1 MNNELVEMQKTLT
14 EKVGRRV
21 SQMEQEGLALPKNYN
36 YQNALKS
43 AFFELDKVRGIEQC
57 TQASIANALL
67 NMITQGLSPAKTQ
80 CYFIAYGNELQMQ
93 RSYFG
98 TVAALK
104 RLEDI
109 DKISAEVIHEG
120 DVFEIGANAE
130 METIVKTFEPKFEN
144 QDKPLIGAFAMIK
157 KTDGTVSFTIMTKK
171 DGANAEMETIV
182 KTFEPKFE
190 NQDKP
195 LIGAF
200 AMIKKTDGTVS
211 FTIMTKK
218 EIDQSWRQSRNK
230 TNMVQQNFGQEMAKR
245 TVLNRAAKM
254 FINTSDDSDLLSGAI
269 NQTTENEY
277 DDDRNERKDV
287 TPKDEQA
294 KNLFTQ
300 ALEQPQKAPQEQKEE
315 PEVITPK
322 AKKKTARKATV
333 TKKEEP
339 KSVEAVEVKE
349 TAVAKEEEA
358 SDEKVDDLAKVIDE
372 VNNEE
377 PDENQTALFDHWGE
391 PTNEE

>member
-1 MNNELVEMQKTLT
+1 MNNQLVEMQKELT

-21 SQMEQEGLALPKNYN
+21 AVMEQEGLALPKNYN

-43 AFFELDKVRGIEQC
+43 AFFELDKTPNIENC
-57 TQASIANALL
+57 TQASIANSLL

-80 CYFIAYGNELQMQ
+80 CYFIAYGTELQMQ

-98 TVAALK
+98 TIAALK
-104 RLEDI
+104 RLKDI

-120 DVFEIGANAE
+120 DVFEIGSNDE
-130 METIVKTFEPKFEN
+130 METIVKK
-144 QDKPLIGAFAMIK
+144 
-157 KTDGTVSFTIMTKK
+157 
-171 DGANAEMETIV
+171 
-182 KTFEPKFE
+182 FEPKFE

-218 EIDQSWRQSRNK
+218 EIDQSWRQSRRKSNS
-230 TNMVQQNFGQEMAKR
+230 VQQNFAQEMAKR

-294 KNLFTQ
+294 KNLFAQ
-300 ALEQPQKAPQEQKEE
+300 ALEQPQEAPQEQKEE
-315 PEVITPK
+315 PKVITPK
-322 AKKKTARKATV
+322 ANKKTTRKATV

-339 KSVEAVEVKE
+339 KQAEKVEAVS
-349 TAVAKEEEA
+349 KEETSEENK
-358 SDEKVDDLAKVIDE
+358 SDLATVIE
-372 VNNEE
+372 EINNEE
-377 PDENQTALFDHWGE
+377 PDENQTELFNHWGE

>member
-1 MNNELVEMQKTLT
+1 MNNQLVEMQKELT

-21 SQMEQEGLALPKNYN
+21 AVMEQEGLALPKNYN

-43 AFFELDKVRGIEQC
+43 AFFELDKVRGIENC
-57 TQASIANALL
+57 TQASIANSLL

-80 CYFIAYGNELQMQ
+80 CYFIAYGKELQMQ

-104 RLEDI
+104 RLEDVE
-109 DKISAEVIHEG
+109 KISAEVIHEG
-120 DVFEIGANAE
+120 DVFEIGSNDE
-130 METIVKTFEPKFEN
+130 METIVKK
-144 QDKPLIGAFAMIK
+144 
-157 KTDGTVSFTIMTKK
+157 
-171 DGANAEMETIV
+171 
-182 KTFEPKFE
+182 FEPKFE

-230 TNMVQQNFGQEMAKR
+230 TNMVQQNFSQEMAKR

-277 DDDRNERKDV
+277 DDDRNERRDV

-315 PEVITPK
+315 SKVITPK
-322 AKKKTARKATV
+322 PKKRATHKTTAA
-333 TKKEEP
+333 KKEEP

-349 TAVAKEEEA
+349 TAVAKKEEA

>member
-1 MNNELVEMQKTLT
+1 MNNQLVAMQKELT

-21 SQMEQEGLALPKNYN
+21 AVMEQEGLALPKNYSW
-36 YQNALKS
+36 QNALKS
-43 AFFELDKVRGIEQC
+43 AFFELDKVRGIENC
-57 TQASIANALL
+57 TQPSIANSLL

-80 CYFIAYGNELQMQ
+80 CYFIAYGKELQMQ

-104 RLEDI
+104 RLEDVE
-109 DKISAEVIHEG
+109 KISAEVIHEG
-120 DVFEIGANAE
+120 DVFEIGSNAE
-130 METIVKTFEPKFEN
+130 METIVKKFEPKFEN

-157 KTDGTVSFTIMTKK
+157 KTDGTI
-171 DGANAEMETIV
+171 
-182 KTFEPKFE
+182 
-190 NQDKP
+190 
-195 LIGAF
+195 
-200 AMIKKTDGTVS
+200 S

-245 TVLNRAAKM
+245 TVLYRAAKM
-254 FINTSDDSDLLSGAI
+254 FIITSDDSDLLSGAI

-315 PEVITPK
+315 SKVITPK
-322 AKKKTARKATV
+322 SKKKATHKTTA

-339 KSVEAVEVKE
+339 KQAEAVEVKE
-349 TAVAKEEEA
+349 TAVAKEEKV
-358 SDEKVDDLAKVIDE
+358 SDEKTDDLAKVIDE

-377 PDENQTALFDHWGE
+377 PDENQTELFNHWGE

>member
-43 AFFELDKVRGIEQC
+43 AFFELDKVRGIERC

-104 RLEDI
+104 RLEDVE
-109 DKISAEVIHEG
+109 KISAEVIHEG

-171 DGANAEMETIV
+171 
-182 KTFEPKFE
+182 
-190 NQDKP
+190 
-195 LIGAF
+195 
-200 AMIKKTDGTVS
+200 
-211 FTIMTKK
+211 

-230 TNMVQQNFGQEMAKR
+230 ANAVQQNFSQEMAKR

-277 DDDRNERKDV
+277 DDDRNERRDV

-315 PEVITPK
+315 SKVITPK
-322 AKKKTARKATV
+322 PKKKATHKTTAA
-333 TKKEEP
+333 KKEEP

>member
-1 MNNELVEMQKTLT
+1 MQKELT

-21 SQMEQEGLALPKNYN
+21 AVMEQEGLALPKNYN

-43 AFFELDKVRGIEQC
+43 AFFELDKVRGIENC
-57 TQASIANALL
+57 TQASIANSLL

-80 CYFIAYGNELQMQ
+80 CYFIAYGKELQMQ

-120 DVFEIGANAE
+120 DVFEIGSNAE
-130 METIVKTFEPKFEN
+130 METIVKEFEPKFEN

-157 KTDGTVSFTIMTKK
+157 KTDGTI
-171 DGANAEMETIV
+171 
-182 KTFEPKFE
+182 
-190 NQDKP
+190 
-195 LIGAF
+195 
-200 AMIKKTDGTVS
+200 S

-315 PEVITPK
+315 SKVITPK
-322 AKKKTARKATV
+322 PKEKVTHKTTA
-333 TKKEEP
+333 TKKAEP
-339 KSVEAVEVKE
+339 KPVEAVEVKE
-349 TAVAKEEEA
+349 TAVAKEEKA
-358 SDEKVDDLAKVIDE
+358 SDEKTDDLAKVIDE

-377 PDENQTALFDHWGE
+377 LDENQTELFNHWGE

>member
-1 MNNELVEMQKTLT
+1 
-14 EKVGRRV
+14 
-21 SQMEQEGLALPKNYN
+21 
-36 YQNALKS
+36 
-43 AFFELDKVRGIEQC
+43 
-57 TQASIANALL
+57 
-67 NMITQGLSPAKTQ
+67 
-80 CYFIAYGNELQMQ
+80 MQ

-120 DVFEIGANAE
+120 DVFEIGSNAE
-130 METIVKTFEPKFEN
+130 METIVKKFEPKFEN
-144 QDKPLIGAFAMIK
+144 QDKPL
-157 KTDGTVSFTIMTKK
+157 V
-171 DGANAEMETIV
+171 
-182 KTFEPKFE
+182 
-190 NQDKP
+190 
-195 LIGAF
+195 GAF

-300 ALEQPQKAPQEQKEE
+300 ALEQPQKAPQEPKEA
-315 PEVITPK
+315 PKVIDPK
-322 AKKKTARKATV
+322 TDTKAVRKTTA

-339 KSVEAVEVKE
+339 KQVEAVEVKE
-349 TAVAKEEEA
+349 TAVAKEEKV
-358 SDEKVDDLAKVIDE
+358 SDEKTDDLAKVIDE

-377 PDENQTALFDHWGE
+377 PDENQTALFNHWGE
-391 PTNEE
+391 PVNEE

>member
-1 MNNELVEMQKTLT
+1 MNNGLVEMQKELT

-21 SQMEQEGLALPKNYN
+21 AVMEQEGLALPKNYN

-43 AFFELDKVRGIEQC
+43 AFFELDKVRGIERC

-104 RLEDI
+104 RLEDVE
-109 DKISAEVIHEG
+109 KISAEVIHEG

-144 QDKPLIGAFAMIK
+144 QDKPLVGAFAMIK
-157 KTDGTVSFTIMTKK
+157 KTDGAVSFTIMTKR
-171 DGANAEMETIV
+171 
-182 KTFEPKFE
+182 
-190 NQDKP
+190 
-195 LIGAF
+195 
-200 AMIKKTDGTVS
+200 
-211 FTIMTKK
+211 
-218 EIDQSWRQSRNK
+218 EIDQSWSQSRNK
-230 TNMVQQNFGQEMAKR
+230 TNMVQQNFSQEMAKR

-315 PEVITPK
+315 SKVITPK
-322 AKKKTARKATV
+322 PKEKATHKATA

-339 KSVEAVEVKE
+339 KQVEAVEVKE
-349 TAVAKEEEA
+349 TAVAKEEKA
-358 SDEKVDDLAKVIDE
+358 SDEKADDLAKVIDE

-377 PDENQTALFDHWGE
+377 PDENQTELFNHWGE

>member
-1 MNNELVEMQKTLT
+1 
-14 EKVGRRV
+14 
-21 SQMEQEGLALPKNYN
+21 
-36 YQNALKS
+36 
-43 AFFELDKVRGIEQC
+43 
-57 TQASIANALL
+57 
-67 NMITQGLSPAKTQ
+67 
-80 CYFIAYGNELQMQ
+80 MQ

-120 DVFEIGANAE
+120 DIFEIGSNAE
-130 METIVKTFEPKFEN
+130 METIVKKFEPKFEN

-157 KTDGTVSFTIMTKK
+157 KTDGTI
-171 DGANAEMETIV
+171 
-182 KTFEPKFE
+182 
-190 NQDKP
+190 
-195 LIGAF
+195 
-200 AMIKKTDGTVS
+200 S

-315 PEVITPK
+315 SKVITPK
-322 AKKKTARKATV
+322 PKEKVTHKTTA
-333 TKKEEP
+333 TKKAEP
-339 KSVEAVEVKE
+339 KPVEAVEVKE
-349 TAVAKEEEA
+349 TAVAKEEKA
-358 SDEKVDDLAKVIDE
+358 SDEKTDDLAKVIDE

-377 PDENQTALFDHWGE
+377 LDENQTELFNHWGE

>member
-1 MNNELVEMQKTLT
+1 MNNQLVEMQKELT

-21 SQMEQEGLALPKNYN
+21 AVMEQEGLALPKNYN

-43 AFFELDKVRGIEQC
+43 AFFELDKVRGIENC
-57 TQASIANALL
+57 TQASIANSLL

-80 CYFIAYGNELQMQ
+80 CYFIAYGKELQMQ

-120 DVFEIGANAE
+120 DVFEIGSNDE
-130 METIVKTFEPKFEN
+130 METIVKK
-144 QDKPLIGAFAMIK
+144 
-157 KTDGTVSFTIMTKK
+157 
-171 DGANAEMETIV
+171 
-182 KTFEPKFE
+182 FEPKFE

-300 ALEQPQKAPQEQKEE
+300 ALEQPQKAPQEPKEA
-315 PEVITPK
+315 PKVIDPK
-322 AKKKTARKATV
+322 TDTKAVRKATA

-339 KSVEAVEVKE
+339 KPVEAVEAKE
-349 TAVAKEEEA
+349 TAVAKEEKA
-358 SDEKVDDLAKVIDE
+358 SDEKADDLAKVIDE

-377 PDENQTALFDHWGE
+377 PDENQTALFNHWGE

>member
-1 MNNELVEMQKTLT
+1 MNNQLVEMQKELT
-14 EKVGRRV
+14 DVVGHRV
-21 SQMEQEGLALPKNYN
+21 AVMEQEGLALPKNYS

-43 AFFELDKVRGIEQC
+43 AFFEFKKVKGIENC
-57 TQASIANALL
+57 TRDSMANALL
-67 NMITQGLSPAKTQ
+67 NMVTQGLSPAKTQ
-80 CYFIAYGNELQMQ
+80 CYFIAYGKELQMQ

-120 DVFEIGANAE
+120 DVFEIGSNAE
-130 METIVKTFEPKFEN
+130 METIVKKFEPKFEN
-144 QDKPLIGAFAMIK
+144 QDKPL
-157 KTDGTVSFTIMTKK
+157 V
-171 DGANAEMETIV
+171 
-182 KTFEPKFE
+182 
-190 NQDKP
+190 
-195 LIGAF
+195 GAF

-294 KNLFTQ
+294 KSLFTQ
-300 ALEQPQKAPQEQKEE
+300 ALEQPQKAPQEQKKS
-315 PEVITPK
+315 PKVIDPK
-322 AKKKTARKATV
+322 TDTKAVRKTTA

-339 KSVEAVEVKE
+339 RQVEAVEVKE
-349 TAVAKEEEA
+349 TAVAKEEKVA
-358 SDEKVDDLAKVIDE
+358 DEKPEDVTEIIATVG
-372 VNNEE
+372 NEE
-377 PDENQTALFDHWGE
+377 PDEKQTELLNHWNEPVGE
-391 PTNEE
+391 D